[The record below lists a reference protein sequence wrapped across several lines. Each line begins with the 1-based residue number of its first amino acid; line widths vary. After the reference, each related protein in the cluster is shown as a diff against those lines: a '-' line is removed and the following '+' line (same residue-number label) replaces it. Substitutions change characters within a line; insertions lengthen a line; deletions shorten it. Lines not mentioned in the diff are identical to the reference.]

1 MIRVSAKELH
11 DRTQELLASV
21 RSGETVEVTESEQ
34 TIARILPVEKSYLE
48 LRIQEMARQGLLRL
62 PLQPFDPDSMRPIEL
77 KSGQNLNLVE
87 ALIEDR
93 EDRC

>member
-1 MIRVSAKELH
+1 
-11 DRTQELLASV
+11 
-21 RSGETVEVTESEQ
+21 
-34 TIARILPVEKSYLE
+34 
-48 LRIQEMARQGLLRL
+48 MARQGLLRL